1 MRVLLVAPRTD
12 LLLVDEEVQDILS
25 SGLQVTPML
34 GNVTQAE
41 LVRAL
46 RRESYDLLW
55 LATHGSAKGI
65 VLSDGTLSP
74 SALAAVVR
82 NRVGA
87 VFLNSCES
95 VMVAQ
100 HVQNETDAEL
110 VATIVPVPDDDA
122 YRTGSLFADWLS
134 RTNDIYTAYRHSRPG
149 GNRLYVYLGHGQT
162 VMESQP
168 EQVDLLTD
176 KVTRIERI
184 LDGDG
189 DLGIRGMRAELHGL
203 RQDMDLLLKRTE
215 PTEYRLPLYLVVV
228 TITLAASSLLI
239 VEVRQLLGMQP
250 MAAFIVIVLLGSIG
264 AVLFATV
271 LKIGWKFRR

>member
-1 MRVLLVAPRTD
+1 
-12 LLLVDEEVQDILS
+12 
-25 SGLQVTPML
+25 
-34 GNVTQAE
+34 
-41 LVRAL
+41 
-46 RRESYDLLW
+46 
-55 LATHGSAKGI
+55 
-65 VLSDGTLSP
+65 
-74 SALAAVVR
+74 VVR

-95 VMVAQ
+95 VMIAQ

-162 VMESQP
+162 VVEGNP

-176 KVTRIERI
+176 KVDRIERI

-189 DLGIRGMRAELHGL
+189 DLGMRGMREELQGL

-215 PTEYRLPLYLVVV
+215 PAEGRLPLYLVVV
-228 TITLAASSLLI
+228 AITLAAASLLI
-239 VEVRQLLGMQP
+239 VEVRTLLGISP
-250 MAAFIVIVLLGSIG
+250 MAAYAVIVLLGCMG
-264 AVLFATV
+264 AVMFATV
-271 LKIGWKFRR
+271 LKIGLDGRR